1 MNIFDLVINLIE
13 GYIICY
19 FLFQYF
25 HIRNFKKYMIYGFL
39 IFFEITIGN
48 IYINESSIQIII
60 LGITLILI
68 ALFLHIKLSIETII
82 ICISVLLIDMICNM
96 LALSIM
102 SILKLFIKSNKILFI
117 ITIISKVLFF
127 ISSLIIPRKSMHFK
141 SRLDNKRWT
150 SIVVIF
156 VLLMI
161 DLFILANDYTI
172 NHITRTDIFIYLV
185 LTSMITVSI
194 IRIYLKILEEND
206 EKTKIMLK
214 NEEIKYK
221 KENYIILS
229 RMSDD
234 LYRQQHNLQYILI
247 KIKHCISNHEYKK
260 CIEFINNYEKKINR
274 FKTIINTDNP
284 YFDYSINKKI
294 SDLYLYDKD
303 INISISISQSE
314 YYLNKDYT
322 NYVTLII
329 DTIVDKAET
338 ITINIYEINKN
349 NIIEVIFPNS
359 IDTLNLENGIKNY
372 INILD
377 INYKITNNNDFFV
390 FKSIQEMF

>member
-1 MNIFDLVINLIE
+1 
-13 GYIICY
+13 
-19 FLFQYF
+19 
-25 HIRNFKKYMIYGFL
+25 
-39 IFFEITIGN
+39 
-48 IYINESSIQIII
+48 
-60 LGITLILI
+60 
-68 ALFLHIKLSIETII
+68 
-82 ICISVLLIDMICNM
+82 
-96 LALSIM
+96 M

-172 NHITRTDIFIYLV
+172 NHITRTDIFICLV

>member
-172 NHITRTDIFIYLV
+172 NHITRTDIFICLV

>member
-172 NHITRTDIFIYLV
+172 NHITRTDIFICLV

-338 ITINIYEINKN
+338 ITIYIYEINKN

>member
-1 MNIFDLVINLIE
+1 
-13 GYIICY
+13 
-19 FLFQYF
+19 
-25 HIRNFKKYMIYGFL
+25 
-39 IFFEITIGN
+39 
-48 IYINESSIQIII
+48 
-60 LGITLILI
+60 
-68 ALFLHIKLSIETII
+68 
-82 ICISVLLIDMICNM
+82 
-96 LALSIM
+96 
-102 SILKLFIKSNKILFI
+102 
-117 ITIISKVLFF
+117 
-127 ISSLIIPRKSMHFK
+127 MHFK

-172 NHITRTDIFIYLV
+172 NHITRTDIFICLV